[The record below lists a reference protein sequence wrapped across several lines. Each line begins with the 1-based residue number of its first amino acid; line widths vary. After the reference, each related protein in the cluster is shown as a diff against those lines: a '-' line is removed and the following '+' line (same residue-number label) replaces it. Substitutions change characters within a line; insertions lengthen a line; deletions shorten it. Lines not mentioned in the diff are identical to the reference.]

1 MTGIYVCCGTESTKM
16 WEKTQ
21 EEVEKTGCVE
31 EKQDSCGMENTKK
44 WSKTVKEVEKTG
56 CVVNTA
62 CSSFGMKLA

>member
-1 MTGIYVCCGTESTKM
+1 M